1 MKKLSPNQL
10 RAVLQ
15 GLVQNLS
22 YREIERRCDVAKSTI
37 GYIRN
42 VCIQTQQS
50 IGQLLKLNDNELIS
64 LVYPTSRN
72 KQSEPDWQEIYS
84 HVGRRGITLLML
96 FEQYKKQY
104 PGCTYSYASFCRR
117 YTQWKTENGIRHVD
131 GNVERIPGERMEIDF
146 AGDKIEW
153 VDRDGVIRQSKL
165 FVASLPYSC
174 MLFTEAF
181 EDESQNSWIDGI
193 VDALE
198 YFGAA
203 PQVLVM
209 DNAKALVKLPG
220 WHEAE
225 AQSAI
230 RSLCSYYGMQPWAC
244 KPRTPKQKNRVEA
257 AVNDVERWVIAQMSL
272 DQPIL
277 VRDLEDLNQK
287 IRQRVN
293 EINDAPFKGRG
304 TTGNRRLRY
313 QKEEL
318 PHMNPLPA
326 MPYEYG
332 VWKYLVVDKAHCI
345 RLASDG
351 GHRYSTPASYIG
363 KKVAVRVCRAKV
375 EIYDID
381 TMTCLGIHE
390 RFTELG
396 GNKTHILKEH
406 LTSAEKHYRR
416 STREWIELFIG
427 KGIPSRL
434 AEEVVT
440 YLKEGKGHFP
450 SGRTCGALYG
460 LFKNYSSNIVAK
472 ALSAALEDRV
482 VNYKHVRMLC
492 DHFDFVLRSNGV
504 LDLAAS
510 EERKSNP
517 IIHQNIRNNY
527 E

>member
-1 MKKLSPNQL
+1 
-10 RAVLQ
+10 
-15 GLVQNLS
+15 
-22 YREIERRCDVAKSTI
+22 
-37 GYIRN
+37 
-42 VCIQTQQS
+42 
-50 IGQLLKLNDNELIS
+50 
-64 LVYPTSRN
+64 
-72 KQSEPDWQEIYS
+72 
-84 HVGRRGITLLML
+84 ML
-96 FEQYKKQY
+96 FEQYKKEY
-104 PGCTYSYASFCRR
+104 PGTTYSYASFCRR
-117 YTQWKTENGIRHVD
+117 YAQWKTENGIRQVS

-198 YFGAA
+198 YFGAV

-220 WHEAE
+220 WQEAE

-257 AVNDVERWVIAQMSL
+257 AVNDVERWIIAQMSL

-277 VRDLEDLNQK
+277 VRDLEDLNEK

-293 EINDAPFKGRG
+293 EINDTPFKGRG
-304 TTGNRRLRY
+304 STGNRRLRF
-313 QKEEL
+313 QQEEL
-318 PHMNPLPA
+318 PHMSPLPA

-351 GHRYSTPASYIG
+351 GHRYSTPASYVG
-363 KKVAVRVCRAKV
+363 KKVAVRICRAKI
-375 EIYDID
+375 EIYDPD
-381 TMTCLGIHE
+381 TMACLGIHE

-406 LTSAEKHYRR
+406 LTPAEKHYRR
-416 STREWIELFIG
+416 TTREWIDLFVG

-434 AEEVVT
+434 ADEVVT

-472 ALSAALEDRV
+472 ALSTALEDGV

-492 DHFDFVLRSNGV
+492 DHFDFVLRSNAV
-504 LDLAAS
+504 LDLNPS
-510 EERKSNP
+510 EQRKSNP

>member
-1 MKKLSPNQL
+1 MKKLLPNQI

-15 GLVQNLS
+15 GLELRLS
-22 YREIERRCDVAKSTI
+22 YREIGRRNNISRTTVGLI
-37 GYIRN
+37 NN
-42 VCIQTQQS
+42 VYLNSGQNLTQLQ
-50 IGQLLKLNDNELIS
+50 KLNDNQILE
-64 LVYPTSRN
+64 LVYPVGPN
-72 KQSEPDWQEIYS
+72 KQSEPDWQDIHS
-84 HVGRRGITLLML
+84 RLARHGVTLLML
-96 FEQYKKQY
+96 FEQYIKDY
-104 PGCTYSYASFCRR
+104 PGSSYSYASYCRR
-117 YTQWKTENGIRHVD
+117 YAQWKTENGIRQVG
-131 GNVERIPGERMEIDF
+131 GNVERIPGERMEVDF

-181 EDESQNSWIDGI
+181 EDESQNNWIDGI
-193 VDALE
+193 VDTLE

-304 TTGNRRLRY
+304 STGNRRLRY

-332 VWKYLVVDKAHCI
+332 VWKYLVVDKADCI

-381 TMTCLGIHE
+381 TMICLGVHE

-440 YLKEGKGHFP
+440 Y
-450 SGRTCGALYG
+450 
-460 LFKNYSSNIVAK
+460 
-472 ALSAALEDRV
+472 
-482 VNYKHVRMLC
+482 
-492 DHFDFVLRSNGV
+492 
-504 LDLAAS
+504 
-510 EERKSNP
+510 
-517 IIHQNIRNNY
+517 
-527 E
+527 

>member
-1 MKKLSPNQL
+1 MKKLLPNQI
-10 RAVLQ
+10 RAVFE
-15 GLVQNLS
+15 GLELHLS
-22 YREIERRCDVAKSTI
+22 YREIGRRNNISRTTVGLINSIYIKS
-37 GYIRN
+37 GQN
-42 VCIQTQQS
+42 FTQ
-50 IGQLLKLNDNELIS
+50 LRKLNDHQIQELI
-64 LVYPTSRN
+64 YPSN
-72 KQSEPDWQEIYS
+72 SSKPSEPNWQEIHS
-84 HVGRRGITLLML
+84 SLARRGVTLLML
-96 FEQYKKQY
+96 FERYKNEN
-104 PGCTYSYASFCRR
+104 PNNSYSYASFCRR
-117 YTQWKTENGIRHVD
+117 YAQWKKENGIHETS

-153 VDRDGVIRQSKL
+153 VDSDGVIRQSKL

-198 YFGAA
+198 YFGAV

-209 DNAKALVKLPG
+209 DNAKALVKQAG
-220 WHEAE
+220 WQEAE
-225 AQSAI
+225 VQSVI

-272 DQPIL
+272 DQPLL

-293 EINDAPFKGRG
+293 EINDAPFRGRG
-304 TTGNRRLRY
+304 STGNRRLRY
-313 QKEEL
+313 QQEEL
-318 PHMNPLPA
+318 PHMAALP
-326 MPYEYG
+326 PIRYEYG

-363 KKVAVRVCRAKV
+363 KKVAVRICREKI
-375 EIYDID
+375 EIYDPD
-381 TMTCLGIHE
+381 SMSCLGTHE

-396 GNKTHILKEH
+396 GDKTHILEEH

-416 STREWIELFIG
+416 SSREWIEVFVG
-427 KGIPSRL
+427 KGIPVQL

-440 YLKEGKGHFP
+440 FLKEGKGHFP

-460 LFKNYSSNIVAK
+460 LLKNYPSNIVSK
-472 ALSAALEDRV
+472 ALNTALEDRII
-482 VNYKHVRMLC
+482 NYKHVRMLC
-492 DHFDFVLRSNGV
+492 DHFDFALRTNGV
-504 LDLAAS
+504 LDLTTS
-510 EERKSNP
+510 EKRKPNP
-517 IIHQNIRNNY
+517 ITHQNIRNNY